1 MNYCIPMRCVCNL
14 PLAGKWETYQE
25 MVKRFRKTEGRPE
38 KGDLIY
44 LDRTTIITA
53 EGRAMD
59 ELGLTRECCRVRFLA
74 HVGK

>member
-1 MNYCIPMRCVCNL
+1 
-14 PLAGKWETYQE
+14 
-25 MVKRFRKTEGRPE
+25 MVKRFRRADGRPE
-38 KGDLIY
+38 NGDLVY
-44 LDRTTIITA
+44 LDRTTIVTA